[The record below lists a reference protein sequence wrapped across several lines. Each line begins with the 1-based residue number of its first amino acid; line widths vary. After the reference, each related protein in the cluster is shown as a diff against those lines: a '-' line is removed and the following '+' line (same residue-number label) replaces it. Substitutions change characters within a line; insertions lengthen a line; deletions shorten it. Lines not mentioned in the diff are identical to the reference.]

1 MADVI
6 HELRQ
11 AGLLCEDAPATA
23 RRDVCTT
30 LATRLDELATAGQM
44 LGAITRAEAA
54 SLAEVGDR
62 LRERTERTYPYTR

>member
-6 HELRQ
+6 DELRQ
-11 AGLLCEDAPATA
+11 AGLLCEDAP
-23 RRDVCTT
+23 
-30 LATRLDELATAGQM
+30 ATAGQM

>member
-6 HELRQ
+6 AELRQ

-23 RRDVCTT
+23 RRDVCAH
-30 LATRLDELATAGQM
+30 LAIRIGELATAGQM